1 MNHSYTRPG
10 AIATIALGLGALCG
24 AMSAQAIDL
33 TNGDWKFSFDGN
45 VNVDYIYSNCESA
58 SSAKAIS
65 DVGGAC
71 VGSVGSS
78 SVSSVANGL
87 LPAAF
92 TFGVAT
98 TQNGIDISVH
108 LGLYPG
114 IVANDGGSPNIR
126 ATPVGN
132 TALGTTGMDV
142 RQVYM
147 TFGNKDM
154 GTFTL
159 GRQIGLFES
168 DVILND
174 MTLLGVG
181 GPGAAATPNPANTT
195 LGGIGFGY
203 IYTDWLAQMDYT
215 TPDFSGA
222 NLTVGIFSPLQSL
235 TGLGSGVFPGGTGVP
250 KPAPG
255 FHAKLAWKGTYGD
268 TKVSLSATGIE
279 QQQKY
284 VTGTSSG
291 SWQGIG
297 GDVFAKIDYEGWSLM
312 AGGYY
317 AKGLGTTGLFIFGSD
332 AKGNARDSYGYLV
345 QGTYK
350 TGPTKFG
357 INYGV
362 SRLAYADQAD
372 RTFDLSPANIA
383 LTGGPLVAANEKVT
397 GGVYYDL
404 TKNLML
410 LGEVS
415 WVQDIAHANSVAAD
429 GSVGNSN
436 TGVTGN
442 VGVFLAF

>member
-1 MNHSYTRPG
+1 MNHFHRKLYPLASIAAGVCTLAVALPAAAVDLKTADG
-10 AIATIALGLGALCG
+10 AWT
-24 AMSAQAIDL
+24 
-33 TNGDWKFSFDGN
+33 FSIDGN

-58 SSAKAIS
+58 TSVKAIT

-71 VGSVGSS
+71 AGTATSS
-78 SVSSVANGL
+78 STSSVANGL

-98 TQNGIDISVH
+98 TQDGIDMSAH
-108 LGLYPG
+108 LGIYPG
-114 IVANDGGSPNIR
+114 VVTNDGGSPNLQ
-126 ATPVGN
+126 AGSSGN
-132 TALGTTGMDV
+132 VALGTTGLDV

-154 GTFTL
+154 GTFEL
-159 GRQIGLFES
+159 GRNIGLFEA
-168 DVILND
+168 DIILND

-203 IYTDWLAQMDYT
+203 IYTDWLSQIDYT

-222 NLTVGIFSPLQSL
+222 NLTVGIFDPLNSL
-235 TGLGSGVFPGGTGVP
+235 TGPGETAN

-255 FHAKLAWKGTYGD
+255 FHAKLAWKGTFD
-268 TKVSLSATGIE
+268 DLKVALSASGIE

-284 VTGTSSG
+284 STAATLTTPTGTG
-291 SWQGIG
+291 SWQGSG
-297 GDVFAKIDYEGWSLM
+297 GDVFGKIDFQGFEVV

-317 AKGLGTTGLFIFGSD
+317 AKGLGTTGIFIFGAD
-332 AKGNARDSYGYLV
+332 ADGNARTSYGYLV
-345 QGTYK
+345 QATYK
-350 TGPTKFG
+350 VDAVKFG

-362 SRLAYADQAD
+362 SRLAFTNQAD
-372 RTFDLSPANIA
+372 RLADPF
-383 LTGGPLVAANEKVT
+383 LVAANEKVT

-404 TKNLML
+404 TKNLMI

-415 WVQDIAHANSVAAD
+415 WVQDIAHANSVAAN

>member
-1 MNHSYTRPG
+1 MNHFHRKLYPLAS
-10 AIATIALGLGALCG
+10 IAAGVCVLSA
-24 AMSAQAIDL
+24 AMPAAAVDL
-33 TNGDWKFSFDGN
+33 KTADGSWTFSIDGN

-58 SSAKAIS
+58 TSAHSIT
-65 DVGGAC
+65 DVGGSC
-71 VGSVGSS
+71 VGTAGSNS
-78 SVSSVANGL
+78 TSSVANGL

-98 TQNGIDISVH
+98 TQDGIDMSAH

-114 IVANDGGSPNIR
+114 VVANDGGSPNIQ
-126 ATPVGN
+126 ATGPNNV
-132 TALGTTGMDV
+132 ALGTTGLDV

-159 GRQIGLFES
+159 GRQIGLFEA
-168 DVILND
+168 DIILND

-203 IYTDWLAQMDYT
+203 IYTDWLSQIDYT

-222 NLTVGIFSPLQSL
+222 NLTVGIFDPLASL
-235 TGLGSGVFPGGTGVP
+235 TGPGSGATAAP

-255 FHAKLAWKGTYGD
+255 FHGKVAWKATFD
-268 TKVSLSATGIE
+268 DVKVYLSASGLE

-284 VTGTSSG
+284 LPTPTTSG
-291 SWQGIG
+291 SWQGAG
-297 GDVFAKIDYEGWSLM
+297 GDVFGKIDIQGFEAV

-317 AKGLGTTGLFIFGSD
+317 AKGLGTTGIFILGSD
-332 AKGNARDSYGYLV
+332 ANGNARTSYGYLV
-345 QGTYK
+345 QATYK
-350 TGPTKFG
+350 VGPTKFG

-362 SRLAYADQAD
+362 SRLAFANEAD
-372 RTFDLSPANIA
+372 RLADPF
-383 LTGGPLVAANEKVT
+383 LVAANEKVT

-415 WVQDIAHANSVAAD
+415 WVQDLAHANSVSAD
-429 GSVGNSN
+429 GSVGNTN

>member
-1 MNHSYTRPG
+1 MNHFSRKLYPL
-10 AIATIALGLGALCG
+10 ASIAAGVCTLAVALPASAVDLKTADGSWTFSIA
-24 AMSAQAIDL
+24 
-33 TNGDWKFSFDGN
+33 GN
-45 VNVDYIYSNCESA
+45 VNVDYIYSSCESA
-58 SSAKAIS
+58 TSAHGVD

-71 VGSVGSS
+71 IGSAASKS
-78 SVSSVANGL
+78 TSSVANGL

-98 TQNGIDISVH
+98 TQDGIDMAAH
-108 LGLYPG
+108 LGIYPG
-114 IVANDGGSPNIR
+114 VVTNDGGSPNLQ
-126 ATPVGN
+126 ANSAGN
-132 TALGTTGMDV
+132 VALGTTGLDV

-147 TFGNKDM
+147 TFGNKAM
-154 GTFTL
+154 GTFEL
-159 GRQIGLFES
+159 GRNIGLFEQ
-168 DVILND
+168 DIILND

-203 IYTDWLAQMDYT
+203 IYTDWLSQIDYT

-222 NLTVGIFSPLQSL
+222 NLTVGIFSPLDSL
-235 TGLGSGVFPGGTGVP
+235 TGPGASQS

-255 FHAKLAWKGTYGD
+255 FHGKLAWKGTFD
-268 TKVSLSATGIE
+268 DLKVSLSASGLS

-284 VTGTSSG
+284 LAGTTNG
-291 SWQGIG
+291 SWQGSG
-297 GDVFAKIDYEGWSLM
+297 GDVFGKVSYQGLDLV

-317 AKGLGTTGLFIFGSD
+317 AKGLGTTGIFILGSSAAGD
-332 AKGNARDSYGYLV
+332 ARTSYGYLV
-345 QGTYK
+345 QATYK
-350 TGPTKFG
+350 VGPTKFG

-362 SRLAYADQAD
+362 SRLAYANQAD
-372 RTFDLSPANIA
+372 RVADSASA
-383 LTGGPLVAANEKVT
+383 AGALVAANEKVT

-410 LGEVS
+410 LGEIS
-415 WVQDIAHANSVAAD
+415 WVQDIAHVSTTSAD
-429 GSVGNSN
+429 GNFGNTN

>member
-1 MNHSYTRPG
+1 MNHILRKLYPLASIAAG
-10 AIATIALGLGALCG
+10 ACALSVALP
-24 AMSAQAIDL
+24 ASAVDL
-33 TNGDWKFSFDGN
+33 KTADGSWTFSIDGN
-45 VNVDYIYSNCESA
+45 VNVDYIYSNCEKA
-58 SSAKAIS
+58 NSAKAIT

-71 VGSVGSS
+71 VGSVGNDST
-78 SVSSVANGL
+78 SSVANGL

-98 TQNGIDISVH
+98 TQNGIDMAAH

-114 IVANDGGSPNIR
+114 VVANDGGSPNIQ
-126 ATPVGN
+126 ASGPNNV
-132 TALGTTGMDV
+132 ALGTAGLDV

-159 GRQIGLFES
+159 GRQIGLFEE
-168 DVILND
+168 DIILND

-203 IYTDWLAQMDYT
+203 IYTDWLSQIDYT
-215 TPDFSGA
+215 TPDFGGA
-222 NLTVGIFSPLQSL
+222 TVTAGIFSPLNSL
-235 TGLGSGVFPGGTGVP
+235 TGPGTAAS
-250 KPAPG
+250 KSAPG
-255 FHAKLAWKGTYGD
+255 FHAKLAWKATFGD
-268 TKVSLSATGIE
+268 TKVYFSATGIE

-284 VTGTSSG
+284 LATPTTSG
-291 SWQGIG
+291 SWQGSG
-297 GDVFAKIDYEGWSLM
+297 GDVFGKIDMSGFELV

-317 AKGLGTTGLFIFGSD
+317 AKGLGTTGIFILGAD
-332 AKGNARDSYGYLV
+332 AAGAARTSYGYLV

-350 TGPTKFG
+350 VGPTKLG
-357 INYGV
+357 IQYGV
-362 SRLAYADQAD
+362 SRLAYANDAD
-372 RTFDLSPANIA
+372 RAADLLSGA
-383 LTGGPLVAANEKVT
+383 PLVAANEKVT

-410 LGEVS
+410 LGEIS
-415 WVQDIAHANSVAAD
+415 WVQDIAHVSTTSAD
-429 GSVGNSN
+429 GNFGNTN

>member
-1 MNHSYTRPG
+1 MNHIFRKLYPLASIAAG
-10 AIATIALGLGALCG
+10 ACALSVALP
-24 AMSAQAIDL
+24 ASAVDL
-33 TNGDWKFSFDGN
+33 KTADGSWTFSIDGN
-45 VNVDYIYSNCESA
+45 VNVDYIYSNCESV

-71 VGSVGSS
+71 VGSAGGNGTS
-78 SVSSVANGL
+78 SVSNGL

-98 TQNGIDISVH
+98 TQNGIDMSAH

-114 IVANDGGSPNIR
+114 VVANDGGSPNLQNGS
-126 ATPVGN
+126 AGN
-132 TALGTTGMDV
+132 VALATTGIDV

-154 GTFTL
+154 GTFEL
-159 GRQIGLFES
+159 GRNIGLFEA
-168 DVILND
+168 DIILND

-181 GPGAAATPNPANTT
+181 GPGGAATPNPANTT

-203 IYTDWLAQMDYT
+203 IYTDWLSQIDYT

-222 NLTVGIFSPLQSL
+222 NFTAGIFSPVNSL
-235 TGLGSGVFPGGTGVP
+235 TGPGAAES

-255 FHAKLAWKGTYGD
+255 FHAKLAWKATFGD
-268 TKVSLSATGIE
+268 TKVYLSASGLS

-284 VTGTSSG
+284 LPTATTSG
-291 SWQGIG
+291 SWQGSG
-297 GDVFAKIDYEGWSLM
+297 GDVFGKIDIQGFELV

-317 AKGLGTTGLFIFGSD
+317 AQGLGTTGLFIFGSD
-332 AKGNARDSYGYLV
+332 DAGKARNSYGYLV
-345 QGTYK
+345 QATYK
-350 TGPTKFG
+350 VGPTKFG
-357 INYGV
+357 LNYGV
-362 SRLAYADQAD
+362 SRLAFTDAAD
-372 RTFDLSPANIA
+372 RAAN
-383 LTGGPLVAANEKVT
+383 PFLVAANEKVT

-410 LGEVS
+410 LGEIS
-415 WVQDIAHANSVAAD
+415 WVQDLAHTSSASAD
-429 GSVGNSN
+429 GNFGNTN

>member
-1 MNHSYTRPG
+1 MNHLSRKFYPL
-10 AIATIALGLGALCG
+10 ASIAAGVCTLAVALPA
-24 AMSAQAIDL
+24 SAVDL
-33 TNGDWKFSFDGN
+33 KTADGSWTFSIDGN
-45 VNVDYIYSNCESA
+45 VNVDYIYSNCES
-58 SSAKAIS
+58 SDSAKAIS

-71 VGSVGSS
+71 VGSAGSS
-78 SVSSVANGL
+78 STSSVANGL

-98 TQNGIDISVH
+98 TQDGIDMSAH

-114 IVANDGGSPNIR
+114 VVTNDGGSPNIENGS
-126 ATPVGN
+126 VGN
-132 TALGTTGMDV
+132 VALGTAGMDV

-159 GRQIGLFES
+159 GRNIGLFET
-168 DVILND
+168 DAILND

-203 IYTDWLAQMDYT
+203 IYTDWLSQIDYT

-222 NLTVGIFSPLQSL
+222 NLTVGIFDPLNSL
-235 TGLGSGVFPGGTGVP
+235 TGPGAASN

-255 FHAKLAWKGTYGD
+255 FHAKLAWKGTYD
-268 TKVSLSATGIE
+268 DLKIALSASGLT

-284 VTGTSSG
+284 STAATLTAPAGTG
-291 SWQGIG
+291 SWQGSG
-297 GDVFAKIDYEGWSLM
+297 GDVFGKISYQGFEFM
-312 AGGYY
+312 ASGYY
-317 AKGLGTTGLFIFGSD
+317 ARGLGTTGLFIFGAD
-332 AKGNARDSYGYLV
+332 AAGDARQSYGYLV

-350 TGPTKFG
+350 VGPTKVG

-362 SRLAYADQAD
+362 SRLAFANQAD
-372 RTFDLSPANIA
+372 RVADPF
-383 LTGGPLVAANEKVT
+383 LVAANEKVT

-404 TKNLML
+404 TKNLMI

-415 WVQDIAHANSVAAD
+415 WVQDIAHTNSVAAN

-436 TGVTGN
+436 TGVTAN
-442 VGVFLAF
+442 VGAFLAF

>member
-1 MNHSYTRPG
+1 MNHFQRKLYPLASIAAGVCALTAAMPAAAVDLKTADG
-10 AIATIALGLGALCG
+10 AWT
-24 AMSAQAIDL
+24 
-33 TNGDWKFSFDGN
+33 FSIDGN
-45 VNVDYIYSNCESA
+45 VNVDYTYSNCES
-58 SSAKAIS
+58 STSAHAVT

-71 VGSVGSS
+71 VGTASGSS
-78 SVSSVANGL
+78 TSSVANGL

-98 TQNGIDISVH
+98 TQNGIDMSAH
-108 LGLYPG
+108 LGIYPG
-114 IVANDGGSPNIR
+114 VVTNDGGSPNIQNGS
-126 ATPVGN
+126 AGN
-132 TALGTTGMDV
+132 VALGTTGLDV

-147 TFGNKDM
+147 TFGNKDL
-154 GTFTL
+154 GTFEL
-159 GRQIGLFES
+159 GRNIGLFEA
-168 DVILND
+168 DIILND

-203 IYTDWLAQMDYT
+203 IYTDWLSQIDYT

-222 NLTVGIFSPLQSL
+222 NLTVGIFSPLDSL
-235 TGLGSGVFPGGTGVP
+235 TGPGTAAS

-255 FHAKLAWKGTYGD
+255 FHAKIAWKGTFD
-268 TKVSLSATGIE
+268 DMKVYLSASGLE

-284 VTGTSSG
+284 LATPTTAG
-291 SWQGIG
+291 SWQGDG
-297 GDVFAKIDYEGWSLM
+297 GDVFGKIDYQGFEVV

-317 AKGLGTTGLFIFGSD
+317 ARGLGTTGIFIFGAD
-332 AKGNARDSYGYLV
+332 ANGNARTSYGYLI
-345 QGTYK
+345 QATYK
-350 TGPTKFG
+350 VDAVKFG

-362 SRLAYADQAD
+362 SRLAFSNDAD
-372 RTFDLSPANIA
+372 RLADPF
-383 LTGGPLVAANEKVT
+383 LVAANEKVT

-415 WVQDIAHANSVAAD
+415 WVQDIGHSNSAAAD

>member
-10 AIATIALGLGALCG
+10 AIATIALGLAALCG

-58 SSAKAIS
+58 SSVKTIV

-92 TFGVAT
+92 TFGVST
-98 TQNGIDISVH
+98 TQNGIDIAAH

-114 IVANDGGSPNIR
+114 IVANDGGSPNIE
-126 ATPVGN
+126 AHAPNNV
-132 TALGTTGMDV
+132 ALGTTGMDV

-168 DVILND
+168 DIILND

-203 IYTDWLAQMDYT
+203 LYTDWLAQMDYT

-222 NLTVGIFSPLQSL
+222 NLTVGIFSPLASL
-235 TGLGSGVFPGGTGVP
+235 TGPGADAP

-268 TKVSLSATGIE
+268 LKVALSASGIE

-284 VTGTSSG
+284 VPTPTTSG
-291 SWQGIG
+291 SWQGSA
-297 GDVFAKIDYEGWSLM
+297 GDVFGKFDYQGFELV

-317 AKGLGTTGLFIFGSD
+317 AQGLGTTALFVFGAD
-332 AKGNARDSYGYLV
+332 AKGNARTSYGYLV

-350 TGPTKFG
+350 VGPTKFG

-362 SRLAYADQAD
+362 SRLAFANNAD
-372 RTFDLSPANIA
+372 RASAPF
-383 LTGGPLVAANEKVT
+383 LVAVNEKVT
-397 GGVYYDL
+397 GGLYYDL

-415 WVQDIAHANSVAAD
+415 WVQDIAHANSVAAN

>member
-1 MNHSYTRPG
+1 V
-10 AIATIALGLGALCG
+10 
-24 AMSAQAIDL
+24 DL
-33 TNGDWKFSFDGN
+33 KTADGSWTFSIDGN
-45 VNVDYIYSNCESA
+45 VNVDYIYSNCESV

-71 VGSVGSS
+71 VGSAGGNGTS
-78 SVSSVANGL
+78 SVSNGL

-98 TQNGIDISVH
+98 TQNGIDMSAH

-114 IVANDGGSPNIR
+114 VVANDGGSPNLQNGS
-126 ATPVGN
+126 AGN
-132 TALGTTGMDV
+132 VALATTGMDV

-154 GTFTL
+154 GTFEL
-159 GRQIGLFES
+159 GRNIGLFEQ
-168 DVILND
+168 DIILND

-181 GPGAAATPNPANTT
+181 GPGGAAGPNPANTT

-203 IYTDWLAQMDYT
+203 IYTDWLSQIDYT
-215 TPDFSGA
+215 TPDFGGA
-222 NLTVGIFSPLQSL
+222 NLTAGIFSPLNSL
-235 TGLGSGVFPGGTGVP
+235 TGPGAAES
-250 KPAPG
+250 KSAPG
-255 FHAKLAWKGTYGD
+255 FHAKLAWKATFGD
-268 TKVSLSATGIE
+268 TKVALSATGIE

-284 VTGTSSG
+284 TAVGTAG
-291 SWQGIG
+291 SWQGSG
-297 GDVFAKIDYEGWSLM
+297 GDVFGKVDMAGFELV

-317 AKGLGTTGLFIFGSD
+317 AKGLGTTGIFILGAAANGD
-332 AKGNARDSYGYLV
+332 ARTSYGYLV

-350 TGPTKFG
+350 VGPTKFG
-357 INYGV
+357 IQYGV
-362 SRLAYADQAD
+362 SRLALANDAD
-372 RTFDLSPANIA
+372 RIA
-383 LTGGPLVAANEKVT
+383 DPFLVAANEKVT

-410 LGEVS
+410 LGEIS
-415 WVQDIAHANSVAAD
+415 WVQDIAHTNSVATD
-429 GSVGNSN
+429 GSVGNNN

>member
-1 MNHSYTRPG
+1 MNHFHRKLYPL
-10 AIATIALGLGALCG
+10 ATIAAGVCALSAAMPASAVDLKTADGAW
-24 AMSAQAIDL
+24 
-33 TNGDWKFSFDGN
+33 TFSIDGN

-58 SSAKAIS
+58 SSAKAIT

-71 VGSVGSS
+71 VGTTGSSGTS
-78 SVSSVANGL
+78 SVSNGL

-98 TQNGIDISVH
+98 TQDGIDMSAH

-114 IVANDGGSPNIR
+114 VVANDGGSPNLQNGS
-126 ATPVGN
+126 AGN
-132 TALGTTGMDV
+132 VALATTGVDV

-147 TFGNKDM
+147 TFGNATM

-159 GRQIGLFES
+159 GRQIGLFEE
-168 DVILND
+168 DIILND

-181 GPGAAATPNPANTT
+181 GPGGAAGPNPANTT

-203 IYTDWLAQMDYT
+203 IYTDWLSQIDYT
-215 TPDFSGA
+215 TPAFSGA
-222 NLTVGIFSPLQSL
+222 NLTAGIFSPLNSL
-235 TGLGSGVFPGGTGVP
+235 TGPGTADR

-255 FHAKLAWKGTYGD
+255 FHAKFAWKGSFGD
-268 TKVSLSATGIE
+268 TKVYFSAAGLS

-284 VTGTSSG
+284 VATTSG
-291 SWQGIG
+291 SWQGSG
-297 GDVFAKIDYEGWSLM
+297 GDVFGKIDFQGFELV

-317 AKGLGTTGLFIFGSD
+317 AQGLGTTGLFIFGSD
-332 AKGNARDSYGYLV
+332 DLGKARTSYGYLV
-345 QGTYK
+345 QATYK
-350 TGPTKFG
+350 VGPTKFG
-357 INYGV
+357 VNYGV
-362 SRLAYADQAD
+362 SRLAFTNDAD
-372 RTFDLSPANIA
+372 RIAN
-383 LTGGPLVAANEKVT
+383 PFLVAANEKVT

-410 LGEVS
+410 LGEIS
-415 WVQDIAHANSVAAD
+415 WVQDIAHSNSVATD
-429 GSVGNSN
+429 GSVGNNN